1 MVFLLERKGLELVLI
16 AKAEGGSVCKYSLFT
31 GFFSL
36 VLSRAPRIMTVF
48 MQFEGSYGTD
58 EIKNDT
64 KLCEKLR

>member
-36 VLSRAPRIMTVF
+36 VLVTSAAYYDSFHAI
-48 MQFEGSYGTD
+48 
-58 EIKNDT
+58 
-64 KLCEKLR
+64 